1 MKISFGAVA
10 INCASTGWVRWW
22 ISSYWVTPVV
32 EPAQAVLCSGLIP
45 AITPLTV
52 FIGLHNIKVMSDVS
66 QKGLSP
72 RAMEI
77 FNTLVGAY
85 IEGGQPVGSKTL
97 SQMMA
102 LDLSPA
108 SIRSNMN
115 DLEEA
120 GLLFAPHTSAGRI
133 PTETGLRL
141 FVDGLMEF
149 NPDIPE
155 KERLSIDGECA
166 ARGISINELLDKTSK
181 TLSGLSRCASLVLSP
196 ASNAELQHFEFVPIG
211 ERRALAVLVR
221 TDGQVENRIIDL
233 PAGVPQSALIRA
245 GNYMSA
251 RLAGRDMD
259 SAANLIRR
267 EIAERWAELDEL
279 SAELVEQG
287 VGLWSDGK
295 GEEGAALIMR
305 GQANLLDDVNAGEQL
320 DLIRGLFD
328 ALEARENALRLL
340 DATSDGDGV
349 QIFIGAENKLFAN
362 TGCSIVIAPYRN
374 ADRAIV
380 GAIGVIGPRYMN
392 YARIIPMVDYTG
404 KAIEKVLGS

>member
-1 MKISFGAVA
+1 
-10 INCASTGWVRWW
+10 
-22 ISSYWVTPVV
+22 
-32 EPAQAVLCSGLIP
+32 
-45 AITPLTV
+45 
-52 FIGLHNIKVMSDVS
+52 MSDVC
-66 QKGLSP
+66 QKGLSS

-77 FNTLVGAY
+77 FNTLVETY
-85 IEGGQPVGSKTL
+85 IEDGQPVGSKTL
-97 SQMMA
+97 SQMTA

-108 SIRSNMN
+108 SIRNNMS

-149 NPDIPE
+149 NPDIL
-155 KERLSIDGECA
+155 KRNACRSMVNVRRVASASMNCWTRL
-166 ARGISINELLDKTSK
+166 ARRSLD
-181 TLSGLSRCASLVLSP
+181 CP
-196 ASNAELQHFEFVPIG
+196 AVPAWCCHQQAMPELQHFEFVPIG

-233 PAGVPQSALIRA
+233 PAGLPQSALIRA

-251 RLAGRDMD
+251 RLAGRDMET
-259 SAANLIRR
+259 AAKLIRM
-267 EIAERWAELDEL
+267 EIAERRAELDDL

-295 GEEGAALIMR
+295 GDEGAALIMR
-305 GQANLLDDVNAGEQL
+305 GQANLLDEVNVGEQL

-374 ADRAIV
+374 A
-380 GAIGVIGPRYMN
+380 
-392 YARIIPMVDYTG
+392 
-404 KAIEKVLGS
+404 EKVYCGSDRCNWSQIYELRPDNTNG

>member
-1 MKISFGAVA
+1 MD
-10 INCASTGWVRWW
+10 INDASLLRLCRRDYD
-22 ISSYWVTPVV
+22 YWVTRAFGSV
-32 EPAQAVLCSGLIP
+32 QAVLCLA
-45 AITPLTV
+45 AILAINPLTTPL
-52 FIGLHNIKVMSDVS
+52 GLHNIGVMFDFS

-77 FNTLVGAY
+77 FNTLVEAY

-97 SQMMA
+97 SQMMT

-108 SIRSNMN
+108 SIRSKMN

-120 GLLFAPHTSAGRI
+120 GLLFAPHISAGRI

-155 KERLSIDGECA
+155 KERLSIDSECA

-211 ERRALAVLVR
+211 EKRALAVLVR

-251 RLAGRDMD
+251 RLSGRDME
-259 SAANLIRR
+259 SAASVIRK
-267 EIAERWAELDEL
+267 EIAERRAELDEL
-279 SAELVEQG
+279 SAKLVEQG

-295 GEEGAALIMR
+295 GDEGAALIMR
-305 GQANLLDDVNAGEQL
+305 GQANLLDVSAGEQL
-320 DLIRGLFD
+320 ELIRGLFD
-328 ALEARENALRLL
+328 ALEARENALRLM

-374 ADRAIV
+374 AERAIV

-404 KAIEKVLGS
+404 KAIEKVLGPD